1 MRINVILTEADM
13 NRTRRLTAA
22 LVAIAAFVCIGIG
35 SRSVRIDPI
44 AAAQTT
50 PSPTPAAPA
59 FDQAAALAK
68 LREQIKGKE
77 QLPATEV
84 FKNLQT
90 PFLKSSPA
98 GRVLAVMEMAYTR
111 ALGVDCRHCHVV
123 DKWKSDENLNKQI
136 ARDMAAM
143 MARIN
148 GELLKNIKNMPQN
161 PTVNCTTCHRGQV
174 KPALNLPTR
183 SS

>member
-1 MRINVILTEADM
+1 MR
-13 NRTRRLTAA
+13 RTWQISTASA
-22 LVAIAAFVCIGIG
+22 AITAFICVSIVC
-35 SRSVRIDPI
+35 SYSKFEPI
-44 AAAQTT
+44 AAAQAT
-50 PSPTPAAPA
+50 PSPTPSGPA

-90 PFLKSSPA
+90 PFIKSIPA
-98 GRVLAVMEMAYTR
+98 GRVLAVMEIAYSR
-111 ALGVDCRHCHVV
+111 SLGVDCRHCHVV
-123 DKWKSDENLNKQI
+123 DKWESDENLNKQI

-148 GELLKNIKNMPQN
+148 GELLKNIKNLPQN
-161 PTVNCTTCHRGQV
+161 ATVNCTTCHRGQT
-174 KPALNLPTR
+174 KPALNLPTK